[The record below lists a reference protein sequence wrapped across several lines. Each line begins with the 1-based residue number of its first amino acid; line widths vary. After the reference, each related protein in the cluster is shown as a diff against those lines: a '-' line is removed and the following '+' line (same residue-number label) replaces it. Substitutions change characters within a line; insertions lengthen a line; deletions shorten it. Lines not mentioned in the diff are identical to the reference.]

1 MLKTQITGAKYLS
14 PQTNQMTN
22 LNIAVPAD
30 SKDTEFGTSD
40 ILLAKDTA
48 ALVADVKRTALEGE
62 KTTIF
67 APTHV
72 DSNIKF
78 EKNVN
83 LADGC
88 LYIKIN
94 FDKLINLQYGDYAE
108 LMYIGNYNVT
118 LEHEGVNGLLIHI
131 YQHGD
136 SHGGYYFSINDQQ
149 FETTI
154 YKDGRIECVSDAE
167 QRIVGKVDQQFELR
181 GFNTIANK
189 CTYTCE
195 VFQHNFLDVKMSQLD
210 NDCNYIRALKDGS
223 LRTNKII
230 FGYGD
235 DNMKQIKYNGLLC
248 LPLDTV
254 FVGDDNINYSLDV
267 LFEYINNWNLY
278 QIVSS
283 LPTANFDPRCIYM
296 IKKTD
301 PADSSVRYDKY
312 IYIIEDSTWEKI
324 G

>member
-62 KTTIF
+62 KTIIF

-94 FDKLINLQYGDYAE
+94 FDKLINLRYGDQVE
-108 LMYIGNYNVT
+108 LMDISNYEVW
-118 LEHEGVNGLLIHI
+118 LEHNGVSGLLIHI
-131 YQHGD
+131 YYHGD
-136 SHGGYYFSINDQQ
+136 SHGGYHFNINDQQ
-149 FETTI
+149 FEITI
-154 YKDGRIECVSDAE
+154 YKDGRIECVSDAY
-167 QRIVGKVDQQFELR
+167 QRTVGKVNQQFKLS

-195 VFQHNFLDVKMSQLD
+195 VFQHNFSDVKMSQLD

-223 LRTNKII
+223 LRINKII
-230 FGYGD
+230 FGYG
-235 DNMKQIKYNGLLC
+235 NENQKTIEYRGSLV
-248 LPLDTV
+248 LPRNTV
-254 FVGDDNINYSLDV
+254 FVDDDGNGVDLDG
-267 LFEYINNWNLY
+267 LAWYIQTLNLY
-278 QIVSS
+278 KIVSS
-283 LPTANFDPRCIYM
+283 LPTEDFDPRSIYM

-301 PADSSVRYDKY
+301 PADSSIRYDKY
-312 IYIIEDSTWEKI
+312 IYIIEDGAWEKI

>member
-94 FDKLINLQYGDYAE
+94 FDKLINLRYGDYAE
-108 LMYIGNYNVT
+108 LMYIDNYDVT
-118 LEHEGVNGLLIHI
+118 LEHNGVNGLMIHI
-131 YQHGD
+131 YSHGN
-136 SHGGYYFSINDQQ
+136 SHGGYYFNINDQQ
-149 FETTI
+149 FEITI
-154 YKDGRIECVSDAE
+154 YKDGRIECVSDAQ
-167 QRIVGKVDQQFELR
+167 QRIVGKVDQQFKLC

-223 LRTNKII
+223 LRINKII

-235 DNMKQIKYNGLLC
+235 ERTKQIEYNGSLC
-248 LPLDTV
+248 LPLDTI
-254 FVGDDNINYSLDV
+254 FVGDDNTGYALDY
-267 LFEYINNWNLY
+267 LFEYINNYNLY
-278 QIVSS
+278 KIVSS
-283 LPTANFDPRCIYM
+283 LPTADFDPRSIYM

-312 IYIIEDSTWEKI
+312 IYIIEDSAWEKI

>member
-62 KTTIF
+62 KTTIL
-67 APTHV
+67 APTRV

-94 FDKLINLQYGDYAE
+94 FDKLINLRYGNEVE
-108 LMYIGNYNVT
+108 LMDISNYEVW
-118 LEHEGVNGLLIHI
+118 LEHNGVSGLQIHI
-131 YQHGD
+131 YQYGD
-136 SHGGYYFSINDQQ
+136 SHSGYYFNIKDQQ
-149 FETTI
+149 FEITI
-154 YKDGRIECVSDAE
+154 YKDGRIECVSDAY
-167 QRIVGKVDQQFELR
+167 QRTVGKVNQQFKLS

-195 VFQHNFLDVKMSQLD
+195 VFQHNFSDVKMSQLD

-223 LRTNKII
+223 LRINKII

-235 DNMKQIKYNGLLC
+235 ENQKTIEYRGSLV
-248 LPLDTV
+248 LPRKTV
-254 FVGDDNINYSLDV
+254 FVDDDGNGVDLEGLSW
-267 LFEYINNWNLY
+267 YIQTLNLY
-278 QIVSS
+278 KIVSS
-283 LPTANFDPRCIYM
+283 LPTEDFDPRSIYM

-301 PADSSVRYDKY
+301 PADSSIRYDKY
-312 IYIIEDSTWEKI
+312 IYIIEDGAWEKI